1 VKRGP
6 MTHDRVFED
15 EDFATTYAKKHKK
28 MVEKF
33 GHEYTAKLLS
43 RGFQKGRII
52 DVGCGSGGT
61 AIVLADKFPH
71 AEVYGIDLSQP
82 LLNIAK
88 VSSRLSELH
97 ERIKFESAD
106 VHNIPYEDN
115 SFDVVLSINMVHLVE
130 DPVQML
136 NEMARILAP
145 NGFVFIAD
153 LRRSWLAL
161 IEKEIKNALTLDEA
175 KTLLGQ
181 TRLPQANFSSNILWW
196 RFES

>member
-1 VKRGP
+1 MKRGP
-6 MTHDRVFED
+6 MTHERVFED

-28 MVEKF
+28 MVENF
-33 GHEYTAKLLS
+33 GHEYTAKLRS
-43 RGFQKGRII
+43 RGFERGRIV

-61 AIVLADKFPH
+61 AVVLANNFRQ
-71 AEVYGIDLSQP
+71 AEVCGIDLSQP
-82 LLNIAK
+82 LLDIAK
-88 VSSRLSELH
+88 VSSRVSDLH

-106 VHNIPYEDN
+106 VHSIPYEDN

-153 LRRSWLAL
+153 LRRSWLAV
-161 IEKEIKNALTLDEA
+161 IEKEIKSAFTLDEA

-181 TRLPQANFSSNILWW
+181 TRLPQGSFSSNTLWW
-196 RFES
+196 RFET

>member
-6 MTHDRVFED
+6 ITHERVFED

-33 GHEYTAKLLS
+33 GHEYTAKLRS
-43 RGFQKGRII
+43 RGFERGRIM

-61 AIVLADKFPH
+61 AIVLANNLPH

-82 LLNIAK
+82 LLDIAK
-88 VSSRLSELH
+88 VSSRLSDLH
-97 ERIKFESAD
+97 DRVKFESAD
-106 VHNIPYEDN
+106 VHNIPYEEH

-145 NGFVFIAD
+145 NGIVFIAD

-161 IEKEIKNALTLDEA
+161 LEKEIKNALTLDEA
-175 KTLLGQ
+175 KALLGQ
-181 TRLPQANFSSNILWW
+181 TRLPQGSFSSNLLWW
-196 RFES
+196 RFET

>member
-1 VKRGP
+1 MKRGP
-6 MTHDRVFED
+6 ITHERVFED

-33 GHEYTAKLLS
+33 GHEYTAKLRS
-43 RGFQKGRII
+43 RGFERGRIM

-61 AIVLADKFPH
+61 AIVLANNLPH

-82 LLNIAK
+82 LLDIAK
-88 VSSRLSELH
+88 VSSRLSDLH
-97 ERIKFESAD
+97 DRVKFESAD
-106 VHNIPYEDN
+106 VHNIPYEEH

-145 NGFVFIAD
+145 NGIVFIAD

-161 IEKEIKNALTLDEA
+161 LEKEIKNALTLDEA
-175 KTLLGQ
+175 KALLGQ
-181 TRLPQANFSSNILWW
+181 TRLPQGSFSSNLLWW
-196 RFES
+196 RFET

>member
-1 VKRGP
+1 
-6 MTHDRVFED
+6 VFED

-43 RGFQKGRII
+43 RGFAKGKIL

-61 AIVLADKFPH
+61 AMVLANNFPN
-71 AEVYGIDLSQP
+71 AEIYGMDLSQP
-82 LLNIAK
+82 LLDIAK
-88 VSSRLSELH
+88 VSSRLSDLH
-97 ERIKFESAD
+97 ERVKFESAD
-106 VHNIPYEDN
+106 VHEIPYEDH

-130 DPVQML
+130 DPMQML

-145 NGFVFIAD
+145 KGFVFIAD

-161 IEKEIKNALTLDEA
+161 LEKEIKSALTLDEA

-181 TRLPQANFSSNILWW
+181 TRLPQGTFSSNILWW
-196 RFES
+196 RFET

>member
-1 VKRGP
+1 
-6 MTHDRVFED
+6 MTHERVFED

-33 GHEYTAKLLS
+33 GHEYTAKLRS
-43 RGFQKGRII
+43 RGFERGRIM

-61 AIVLADKFPH
+61 AVVLANNFPH
-71 AEVYGIDLSQP
+71 AEVCGIDLSQP
-82 LLNIAK
+82 LLDIAK
-88 VSSRLSELH
+88 VSSRLSDLH
-97 ERIKFESAD
+97 ERTKFESAD
-106 VHNIPYEDN
+106 VHSIPYEDN

-161 IEKEIKNALTLDEA
+161 IENEIKSALTLDEA

-181 TRLPQANFSSNILWW
+181 TRLPHGSFSSNILWW
-196 RFES
+196 RFET

>member
-1 VKRGP
+1 MKRGP
-6 MTHDRVFED
+6 ITHERVFED

-33 GHEYTAKLLS
+33 GHEYTAKLRS
-43 RGFQKGRII
+43 RGFERGRIM

-61 AIVLADKFPH
+61 AIVLANNLPH

-82 LLNIAK
+82 LLDIAK
-88 VSSRLSELH
+88 VSSRLSDLH
-97 ERIKFESAD
+97 DRVKFESAD
-106 VHNIPYEDN
+106 VHNIPYEQH

-145 NGFVFIAD
+145 NGVVFIAD

-161 IEKEIKNALTLDEA
+161 LEKEIKNALTLDEA
-175 KTLLGQ
+175 KALLGQ
-181 TRLPQANFSSNILWW
+181 TRLPQGSFSSNILWW
-196 RFES
+196 RFET

>member
-6 MTHDRVFED
+6 ITHERVFED

-33 GHEYTAKLLS
+33 GHEYTAKLRS
-43 RGFQKGRII
+43 RGFERGRIM

-61 AIVLADKFPH
+61 AIVLANNLPH

-82 LLNIAK
+82 LLDIAK
-88 VSSRLSELH
+88 VSSRLSDLH
-97 ERIKFESAD
+97 DRVKFESAD
-106 VHNIPYEDN
+106 VHNIPYEQH

-145 NGFVFIAD
+145 NGVVFIAD

-161 IEKEIKNALTLDEA
+161 LEKEIKNALTLDEA
-175 KTLLGQ
+175 KALLGQ
-181 TRLPQANFSSNILWW
+181 TRLPQGSFSSNILWW
-196 RFES
+196 RFET